1 MSTNLIQVSI
11 YTVSPG
17 NHLALSRILMYFLKV
32 LVFSNKLRVIMQ
44 MFVHF
49 QEKRPFSQLT
59 FAKNMGKTGMLVE
72 EFYLRSAMNA
82 SASKFKC
89 RWWTYFPCI
98 FLVHLEVMFKMSGDF
113 LLPCG
118 KWDSTSMCQ
127 QTLEYPGLKLSSE
140 NWCFLQERER
150 ALKTGLINL
159 VESGVRFTL
168 TVFSLA

>member
-1 MSTNLIQVSI
+1 
-11 YTVSPG
+11 
-17 NHLALSRILMYFLKV
+17 MYFLKV

-89 RWWTYFPCI
+89 HW
-98 FLVHLEVMFKMSGDF
+98 
-113 LLPCG
+113 
-118 KWDSTSMCQ
+118 
-127 QTLEYPGLKLSSE
+127 
-140 NWCFLQERER
+140 
-150 ALKTGLINL
+150 
-159 VESGVRFTL
+159 
-168 TVFSLA
+168 